1 MNRGILAAVDVI
13 MSDVVS
19 LMWLIFFH
27 RVKSERGLDD
37 LLVMYNKPPRWNEEV
52 SLTQETP
59 GLTFFILLNMVCA

>member
-19 LMWLIFFH
+19 FMWLLFFY

-52 SLTQETP
+52 SLRRH
-59 GLTFFILLNMVCA
+59 LV